1 MKDKKNYI
9 LAGGALLVVL
19 AAMALVGVLLRWQH
33 FGDTNPNLA
42 LKRGVKATCD
52 SVEQEALS
60 AAMAIDGNDTD
71 RASRWSSENN
81 REDASHYMQLEFPEE
96 ISVSFVVLKWERAN
110 AVSYAL
116 EASADGAD
124 WRSLQSFETAP
135 ETLRQE
141 IVLEEPAQLRY
152 LRLSTY
158 EVSKEEADFSDLYQN
173 VSLYEFEVYGDKP
186 TAYKLKAPVI
196 ETAASGRRLVMP
208 EAPEGFQVTLIG
220 ADLEQVIGADG
231 RVYDTIQD
239 KEVTV
244 GYLVEDLRGRE
255 ETREVAFVVQV
266 PASGGLAEDALTGA
280 AALMLMDFLP
290 IRGCMEP
297 SWSCRPICSATPAK

>member
-1 MKDKKNYI
+1 MFAGAAIAVI
-9 LAGGALLVVL
+9 LAATGLI
-19 AAMALVGVLLRWQH
+19 GVLMRGQV
-33 FGDTNPNLA
+33 FGDANPNLA
-42 LKRGVKATCD
+42 RKRGVKATCD

-81 REDASHYMQLEFPEE
+81 REDASHYIQLEFPEE

-110 AVSYAL
+110 AISYAL
-116 EASADGAD
+116 ESSVDGEKFET
-124 WRSLQSFETAP
+124 LQSFETAP
-135 ETLRQE
+135 EALKQE
-141 IVLEEPAQLRY
+141 IVLEEPVQARY

-158 EVSKEEADFSDLYQN
+158 AVTKEEADFSDLYQN

-186 TAYKLKAPVI
+186 TAYKLKTPVI
-196 ETAASGRRLVMP
+196 ETAANGERRLVMP
-208 EAPEGFQVTLIG
+208 ETPEGFRVSLIG

-244 GYLVEDLRGRE
+244 GYFVRG
-255 ETREVAFVVQV
+255 
-266 PASGGLAEDALTGA
+266 L
-280 AALMLMDFLP
+280 
-290 IRGCMEP
+290 I
-297 SWSCRPICSATPAK
+297 